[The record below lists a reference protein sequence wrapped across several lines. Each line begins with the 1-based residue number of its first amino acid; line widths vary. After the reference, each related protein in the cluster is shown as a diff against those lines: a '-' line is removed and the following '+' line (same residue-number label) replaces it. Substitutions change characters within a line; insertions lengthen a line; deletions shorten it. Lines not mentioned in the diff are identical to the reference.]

1 MKVISKVS
9 TKKLIKDYEYEV
21 EYIYNDGTS
30 NSWLEGKLSIENLGR
45 FNVNNFKT
53 TDGKAVPKIKLE
65 KVVLKTKKSFETKI
79 GDIMICKVDSYVLFN
94 KDSLY
99 KVKDIQK
106 NEKVVFNNKYIELKV
121 KFEGINRWIKV
132 NNWNFRHL
140 TDQENRELSLNYLL
154 NDEDPDIVNKVERK
168 IDLEKNKN
176 EGLMKEISKSILDR
190 NRHHLSI
197 IEWAIEKTGSRS
209 KIKKEDFE
217 DILNMK
223 LGDILNQIG

>member
-9 TKKLIKDYEYEV
+9 NKRLIKGHEYEV
-21 EYIYNDGTS
+21 ESIYNDGTS
-30 NSWLEGKLSIENLGR
+30 NSWLEGKLSIGNLGR
-45 FNVNNFKT
+45 FRVDNFKMP
-53 TDGKAVPKIKLE
+53 DNKAVPKIKLE
-65 KVVLKTKKSFETKI
+65 KVALKSKDVKETEI
-79 GDIMICKVDSYVLFN
+79 GDLLICKVDSYVLFN

-99 KVKDIQK
+99 KVKDIK
-106 NEKVVFNNKYIELKV
+106 EVEKFNRYKEVSV
-121 KFEGINRWIKV
+121 KFEGINRWIKLS
-132 NNWNFRHL
+132 NWNFRQL
-140 TDQENRELSLNYLL
+140 TDQEKRELSLNYLL
-154 NDEDPDIVNKVERK
+154 NNENPDIVNKVERK
-168 IDLEKNKN
+168 IDLDKNKN
-176 EGLMKEISKSILDR
+176 ESLMKEISKSILDR

>member
-9 TKKLIKDYEYEV
+9 NKRLIKGHEYEV
-21 EYIYNDGTS
+21 ESIYNDGTS

-45 FNVNNFKT
+45 FRVDNFKMP
-53 TDGKAVPKIKLE
+53 DNKAVPKIKFE
-65 KVVLKTKKSFETKI
+65 KVVLKSKDVKETEI
-79 GDIMICKVDSYVLFN
+79 GDLLICKVDSYVLFN

-99 KVKDIQK
+99 KVKDIK
-106 NEKVVFNNKYIELKV
+106 EVEKFSRYKEVSV
-121 KFEGINRWIKV
+121 KFEGINRWIKLS
-132 NNWNFRHL
+132 NWNFRQL
-140 TDQENRELSLNYLL
+140 TDQEKRELSLNYLL
-154 NDEDPDIVNKVERK
+154 NNENPDIVDKVERK
-168 IDLEKNKN
+168 IDLDKNKN
-176 EGLMKEISKSILDR
+176 ESLMKEISKSILDR